1 MNISKLKELTLS
13 EITTEIH
20 LDDEIIETKYSRLQ
34 DKEGIVNWE
43 YSNSDYALQISEEDM
58 EELEKIYQ
66 KYLKNKNEETN
77 SKRSNL
83 VI

>member
-1 MNISKLKELTLS
+1 MEISKLKELTLS

-34 DKEGIVNWE
+34 DKEGMVNWE
-43 YSNSDYALQISEEDM
+43 YASSDYALQISEEDM

-66 KYLKNKNEETN
+66 KYLKKNKNEENN
-77 SKRSNL
+77 SK
-83 VI
+83 